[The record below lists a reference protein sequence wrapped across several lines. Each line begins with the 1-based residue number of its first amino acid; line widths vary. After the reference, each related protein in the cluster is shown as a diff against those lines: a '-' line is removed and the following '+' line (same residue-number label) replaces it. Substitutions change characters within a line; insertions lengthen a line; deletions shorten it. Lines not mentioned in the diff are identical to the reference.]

1 MRGLVWLLLLFS
13 LAVSLSLAG
22 RFDPG
27 YAVLVYP
34 PWRVELSLATLLL
47 LLLLLLLVV
56 GLLWRM
62 LSAMLALPGS
72 VRAYRGQQHIKAGQE
87 ALLAAMRADLAHQP
101 AACEAAARRAIEL
114 QFEPALA
121 AQLAAR
127 AAAAQQAPER
137 QAYYL
142 RLIP

>member
-1 MRGLVWLLLLFS
+1 MRGLIWLLLLFA

-34 PWRVELSLATLLL
+34 PWRIELSMATLVLLCVLLL
-47 LLLLLLLVV
+47 LL
-56 GLLWRM
+56 GGALWRM
-62 LSAMLALPGS
+62 LAAMLALPAG
-72 VRAYRGQQHIKAGQE
+72 VRAYRRQQRLQAGQD
-87 ALLAAMRADLAHQP
+87 ALLTAMRADLAQQP

-114 QFEPALA
+114 DFEPSLA

-127 AAAAQQAPER
+127 AAAAQQAPDR
-137 QAYYL
+137 QTHYL
-142 RLIP
+142 RRIQ

>member
-27 YAVLVYP
+27 YAILVYP

-47 LLLLLLLVV
+47 SLLLLLLVV

-87 ALLAAMRADLAHQP
+87 ALLAAVRADLAHQP
-101 AACEAAARRAIEL
+101 AECEAAARRAIEL
-114 QFEPALA
+114 QFEPVLA